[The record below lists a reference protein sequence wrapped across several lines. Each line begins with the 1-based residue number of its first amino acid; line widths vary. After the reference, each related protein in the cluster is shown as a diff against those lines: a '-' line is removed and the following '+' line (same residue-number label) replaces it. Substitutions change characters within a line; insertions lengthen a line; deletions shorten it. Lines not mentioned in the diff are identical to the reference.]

1 MKKLMSMTAM
11 LALMLVAAAPAFAQS
26 TAIGGDVD
34 FVDSDQAQLAL
45 TQQVNFANDQDLAG
59 VAQSLDVEQDQALAA
74 EGSVAAGSDA
84 NVGTIFGF

>member
-84 NVGTIFGF
+84 NVGNFFGF